1 MRRKTRTKVKK
12 GLLITGIIV
21 GIILI
26 IVTTVIL
33 IKLNK
38 KPEIS
43 YDDVLVGKNYFSEIT
58 INMNTKEVKRDNIDS
73 SLTEEFNISEDQAN
87 LYFSSEEEMENFLFS
102 SSFDITESNQIY
114 TITNPYQ
121 TKSIIVE
128 ADEIKEQM
136 ENTETIEIADGL
148 YILRFYSEK
157 LTKAM
162 YNYYSRQDYIKK
174 VFKDEIYIDEPIN
187 DVSQTMYGET
197 DVNLKNHHSLGVIS
211 MGLDN
216 YANIINENQNP
227 SDIVIST
234 IGYGINYKNGFF
246 SNRIDKNCYNFM
258 LESQDIS
265 ETVEQGSRIAEI
277 LVDSTTNNVRIMPLV
292 TVTKEGYI
300 SLTSIL
306 RAIKRAVDKSDVV
319 CYELISQKHE
329 AIDLALEKAFKENV
343 PVCSV
348 SSAEKENYPANHA
361 MTIATSSIDRNLNF
375 ADYSSKGDYIDF
387 SALSTDVEEI
397 FNSSSVISRWSGV
410 QYSNA
415 HIASAIAL
423 VKTYNKQATILDV
436 YNFLRNFCIE
446 LGEEGKDEL
455 YGYGCP
461 NFQNITI
468 SDIDKTNPEFQDIKY
483 ENESWE
489 IVKQIEIKAKDNIRM
504 KSWAITKNQD
514 EPKEEEWQNLA
525 TVTPDL
531 DVTTEI
537 TENGTY
543 YIWIQ
548 DIAGNK
554 NTQTIQ
560 IDKVDNNPP
569 KIEFTINE
577 DTLLQGYVTIN
588 VTAEDGESGMSDS
601 PFSWDKST
609 WSQENSTKQIKQN
622 GRYKVYASDNLGN
635 ISELEIGISSFPQE
649 GTFEIGEGNI
659 ITDVKVSAD
668 WNGEIN
674 NNVQIT
680 LNKEFDITAW
690 QITLLNYYIPEN
702 FVNVEPITI
711 ENNNTN
717 TNTNTNNNINTANE
731 SLPNNVVLNNSTN
744 TTNTTNTI
752 GESPTPVYAP
762 RPDPIVIKTTL
773 NKDIIYYLWIKN
785 GSGEITYQTIK
796 ISKAIF

>member
-12 GLLITGIIV
+12 GLLVSGIVVIIIFIIV
-21 GIILI
+21 AI
-26 IVTTVIL
+26 VIL

-58 INMNTKEVKRDNIDS
+58 INMNTKEVKRDNTDS
-73 SLTEEFNISEDQAN
+73 SLTEEFDISKEQEN
-87 LYFSSEEEMENFLFS
+87 LYFSSKEEMENFLFS
-102 SSFDITESNQIY
+102 SSFDIKENNQIF

-148 YILRFYSEK
+148 YVLRFYSEK
-157 LTKAM
+157 LTKVM
-162 YNYYSRQDYIKK
+162 YNYYSGQDYVKK
-174 VFKDEIYIDEPIN
+174 VFKDEMYIDEPIN
-187 DVSQTMYGET
+187 DISQTMYGET
-197 DVNLKNHHSLGVIS
+197 EADLKNHHSLGVIS

-227 SDIVIST
+227 SDVVIST
-234 IGYGINYKNGFF
+234 IGYGINYKNEFF
-246 SNRIDKNCYNFM
+246 KNRIDKNCYNFM
-258 LESQDIS
+258 LENQDIS

-277 LVDSTTNNVRIMPLV
+277 LVDSTTSNIRIMPLV

-306 RAIKRAVDKSDVV
+306 RAIKQAVDKSDVI
-319 CYELISQKHE
+319 CYELINQKHE

-343 PVCSV
+343 PVCGV

-361 MTIATSSIDRNLNF
+361 KTIATSSIDRNFNF

-387 SALSTDVEEI
+387 SAPSTDVEEI
-397 FNSSSVISRWSGV
+397 FDASSVISRWSGA

-423 VKTYNKQATILDV
+423 IKTYNKQATILDV

-461 NFQNITI
+461 NFQNLTI
-468 SDIDKTNPEFQDIKY
+468 ADIDKNNPEFKDIKY

-489 IVKQIEIKAKDNIRM
+489 VLKQVEIKAKDNIRM

-514 EPKEEEWQNLA
+514 ELKEEEWQNLE
-525 TVTPDL
+525 TVTPEL

-548 DIAGNK
+548 DVAGNK
-554 NTQTIQ
+554 NTHTIQ
-560 IDKVDNNPP
+560 IDKVDNKPP
-569 KIEFTINE
+569 KIEYTINE
-577 DTLLQGYVTIN
+577 DTLSQGYVTIN
-588 VTAEDGESGMSDS
+588 VTAEDSQSGMSDS
-601 PFSWDKST
+601 PFSWDNST
-609 WSQENSTKQIKQN
+609 WSLENSARQIKQN
-622 GRYKVYASDNLGN
+622 GRYKVYASDKLGN
-635 ISELEIGISSFPQE
+635 ISNIEVVVNSFPQE
-649 GTFEIGEGNI
+649 GIFEVGEGNI

-690 QITLLNYYIPEN
+690 QITSLDYYIPEN
-702 FVNVEPITI
+702 FVNVEPVTT
-711 ENNNTN
+711 EDNNTN
-717 TNTNTNNNINTANE
+717 TNTNTVNE
-731 SLPNNVVLNNSTN
+731 SLPNNVVLNTFTN
-744 TTNTTNTI
+744 TNTVA
-752 GESPTPVYAP
+752 EPPTPVYAP
-762 RPDPIVIKTTL
+762 RPEPIVIKTTL

-785 GSGEITYQTIK
+785 SSGEITCQTIK

>member
-12 GLLITGIIV
+12 GLLVSGIVVIIIFIIV
-21 GIILI
+21 AI
-26 IVTTVIL
+26 VIL

-58 INMNTKEVKRDNIDS
+58 INMNTKEVKRDNTDS
-73 SLTEEFNISEDQAN
+73 SLTEEFDISKEQEN
-87 LYFSSEEEMENFLFS
+87 LYFSSKEEMENFLFS
-102 SSFDITESNQIY
+102 SSFDIKENNQIF

-148 YILRFYSEK
+148 YVLRFYSEK

-162 YNYYSRQDYIKK
+162 YNYYGGQDYVKK
-174 VFKDEIYIDEPIN
+174 VFKDEMYIDEPIN
-187 DVSQTMYGET
+187 DISQTMYGET
-197 DVNLKNHHSLGVIS
+197 EADLKNHHSLGVIS

-227 SDIVIST
+227 SDVVIST
-234 IGYGINYKNGFF
+234 IGYGINYKNEFF
-246 SNRIDKNCYNFM
+246 KNRIDKNCYNFM
-258 LESQDIS
+258 LENQDIS

-277 LVDSTTNNVRIMPLV
+277 LVDSTTSNIRIMPLV

-306 RAIKRAVDKSDVV
+306 RAIKQAVDKSDVI
-319 CYELISQKHE
+319 CYELINQKHE
-329 AIDLALEKAFKENV
+329 AIDLALEKAFNEDV
-343 PVCSV
+343 PVCGV

-361 MTIATSSIDRNLNF
+361 KTIATSSIDRNFNF

-387 SALSTDVEEI
+387 SAPSTDVEEI
-397 FNSSSVISRWSGV
+397 FDASSVISRWSGA

-423 VKTYNKQATILDV
+423 IKTYNKQATILDV

-461 NFQNITI
+461 NFQNLTI
-468 SDIDKTNPEFQDIKY
+468 ADIDKNNPEFKDIKY

-489 IVKQIEIKAKDNIRM
+489 VLKQVEIKAKDNIRM

-514 EPKEEEWQNLA
+514 ELKEEEWQNLE
-525 TVTPDL
+525 TVTPEL

-548 DIAGNK
+548 DVAGNK

-560 IDKVDNNPP
+560 IDKVDNKPP
-569 KIEFTINE
+569 KIEYTINE
-577 DTLLQGYVTIN
+577 DTLSQGYVTIN
-588 VTAEDGESGMSDS
+588 VTAEDSQSGMSDS
-601 PFSWDKST
+601 PFSWDNST
-609 WSQENSTKQIKQN
+609 WSLENSARQIKQN
-622 GRYKVYASDNLGN
+622 GRYKVYASDKLGN
-635 ISELEIGISSFPQE
+635 ISNIEVVVNSFPQE
-649 GTFEIGEGNI
+649 GIFEVGEGNI

-690 QITLLNYYIPEN
+690 QITSLDYYIPEN
-702 FVNVEPITI
+702 FVNVEPVTI
-711 ENNNTN
+711 QNNDNTN
-717 TNTNTNNNINTANE
+717 TNSTNTVNE
-731 SLPNNVVLNNSTN
+731 SLPNNVVLNTFTN
-744 TTNTTNTI
+744 TNTVA
-752 GESPTPVYAP
+752 EPPTPVYAP
-762 RPDPIVIKTTL
+762 RPEPIVIKTTL

-785 GSGEITYQTIK
+785 SSGEITCQTLK